1 MTWKENATAH
11 ERIMKTEQD
20 DISSHTFYG
29 QNVATSTR
37 LFSSL
42 SPTHSET
49 ESMSDLDSSQTGR
62 FTADFAT
69 PKHKLSA
76 YPFASE
82 RVASTSASDLA
93 IIPHNFNPKPQH
105 KILVH
110 NTHIEPWVHS
120 SFIPLAEYVYQY
132 LYQVDT
138 VELPKRPEFEG
149 SLLRVV
155 DSLIDPLRETAVFSV
170 EKYKQ
175 VAHALG
181 TGDLLQL
188 SEGTRFWLSI
198 HRICSGS
205 DKYSAILVPRD
216 SVFEMDVPTA
226 DGHRRQ
232 FVTDL
237 LNRNTDIDSMQVR
250 LPCSTPHQWHE
261 WLTAA
266 TRYTTMIASRYCTR
280 YTIF

>member
-29 QNVATSTR
+29 QNVATSIG
-37 LFSSL
+37 FHSSL

-49 ESMSDLDSSQTGR
+49 ESMSDVDSSQTGR

-76 YPFASE
+76 YPYASE

-138 VELPKRPEFEG
+138 VELPKRSEFEN
-149 SLLRVV
+149 SLLQVV
-155 DSLIDPLRETAVFSV
+155 DSLLDPLRETAVFSV
-170 EKYKQ
+170 DRYKQ

-181 TGDLLQL
+181 KGDFSQL
-188 SEGTRFWLSI
+188 SECTRLWLSI

-205 DKYSAILVPRD
+205 DKYNVILVPRD
-216 SVFEMDVPTA
+216 SVFEMDAETA
-226 DGHRRQ
+226 DDHRQQ

-237 LNRNTDIDSMQVR
+237 LNRNTDIESMQVR
-250 LPCSTPHQWHE
+250 LLHFF
-261 WLTAA
+261 A
-266 TRYTTMIASRYCTR
+266 T
-280 YTIF
+280 